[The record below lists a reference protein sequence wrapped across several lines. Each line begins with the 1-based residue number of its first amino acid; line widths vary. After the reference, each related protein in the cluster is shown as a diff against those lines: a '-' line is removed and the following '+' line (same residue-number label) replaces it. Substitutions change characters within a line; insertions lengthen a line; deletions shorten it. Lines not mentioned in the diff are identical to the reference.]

1 MNKLEEARELIQQI
15 DEQMIELFKKRMQ
28 ASKMVAEY
36 KNQNHLPITD
46 HKREKELVN
55 RNLQKLNMQEL
66 ETYYLLFFEG
76 VLQASKAYQKDLLK

>member
-1 MNKLEEARELIQQI
+1 MVI
-15 DEQMIELFKKRMQ
+15 LFLNIPWQ
-28 ASKMVAEY
+28 NHIPHQEY